1 VTTPDGRFVYTS
13 NAGTATVSGFSIA
26 PNGSLTPLPGTVQ
39 GANPAGAANIDITI
53 SSNGKF
59 LYTLNAGKGTIGIFA
74 IHKDGHQSW
83 ICRRAYFRYSH
94 YFFMQECI
102 PADSLRHLTCGS
114 TISYMRQI
122 SNVKQIPKTGG
133 TNV

>member
-74 IHKDGHQSW
+74 IHKDGTLTNLGSADGLTSATRTTFL
-83 ICRRAYFRYSH
+83 CRNAYRPTRFVILLVDQLSATCAKFR
-94 YFFMQECI
+94 M
-102 PADSLRHLTCGS
+102 
-114 TISYMRQI
+114 
-122 SNVKQIPKTGG
+122 
-133 TNV
+133 